1 MVGYTMIA
9 YGVFGGFSSWIS
21 GILCEY
27 VGRVALISSGRFCFK
42 NFFFMFTYFQQSE
55 INAFLFSEP
64 IFFSIVDPEYL
75 EIEFVF
81 RSRSCTSSE
90 CV

>member
-1 MVGYTMIA
+1 MVYLEASVLGLVVSCVNMSEELRLFHQ
-9 YGVFGGFSSWIS
+9 VGFVLKI
-21 GILCEY
+21 
-27 VGRVALISSGRFCFK
+27 
-42 NFFFMFTYFQQSE
+42 FFFMFTYFQQSE